1 MDHFVLKNP
10 AEGHENVI
18 WFLEKAYELL
28 QKGKITADR
37 YRSYEMI
44 ELGYN
49 PSSDSDI
56 KKYYDYVEKL
66 QIDLDMKS
74 DEIKK
79 KLRELGL
86 PDIDIGNENDDS

>member
-28 QKGKITADR
+28 QKGKITADQ

-56 KKYYDYVEKL
+56 KKYYGLKGRSAKDCLGQFEKIMNDYKE
-66 QIDLDMKS
+66 S
-74 DEIKK
+74 IK
-79 KLRELGL
+79 
-86 PDIDIGNENDDS
+86 PDIKEILG